1 MMITSRSP
9 RRYEFLV
16 AAALVVLAGGAAQA
30 QPTDITELVMYGIDT
45 DTDQLLRYDFETG
58 ELSVVTVVPPGAHVE
73 ALGWLP
79 DGPYRGMYG
88 VAAAVGLPVGTVLRM
103 HPFDGSAR
111 FLMDTGRRVTGGV
124 GYYDSG
130 LGRWVLLL
138 AEKKKEYLFTVDLQT
153 GDITIV
159 FPDCQV
165 YQGLAIGP
173 DGLVYGCTYT
183 ELWTVDLSTGIETKV
198 GDMPGT
204 TKCEALEFA
213 FGDDGPAITV
223 PGVPPAW
230 TENGLLVGFDDD
242 TDNLLIID
250 PSSADVI
257 RYASAA
263 AATDIEGIVFMT
275 KATDPIG
282 NVVVD
287 YICD

>member
-1 MMITSRSP
+1 MATSRSP
-9 RRYEFLV
+9 RGYEFLI
-16 AAALVVLAGGAAQA
+16 AAALVVLASEAAQA
-30 QPTDITELVMYGIDT
+30 QPTDIAELVMYGIDT
-45 DTDQLLRYDFETG
+45 DTDQLLRYNFETG
-58 ELSVVTVVPPGAHVE
+58 EVSVVNVVPPGAHVE
-73 ALGWLP
+73 ALGWFP

-88 VAAAVGLPVGTVLRM
+88 VAAAVGLPVGTLLRL
-103 HPFDGSAR
+103 HPFDGSSR
-111 FLMDTGRRVTGGV
+111 IIMDLGRRVTGGV
-124 GYYDSG
+124 GYYDSD

-173 DGLVYGCTYT
+173 DGLVYACTET
-183 ELWTVDLSTGIETKV
+183 ELWTVNLSTGVETKV

-230 TENGLLVGFDDD
+230 TQNGLLVGFDDD

-263 AATDIEGIVFMT
+263 AATDVEGIVFMT

-282 NVVVD
+282 KVVVD

>member
-1 MMITSRSP
+1 MAASRSP
-9 RRYEFLV
+9 RGYEFLI
-16 AAALVVLAGGAAQA
+16 AAALVVLASEAAQA
-30 QPTDITELVMYGIDT
+30 QPTDIAELVMYGIDT

-58 ELSVVTVVPPGAHVE
+58 ELSVVIVVPPGAHVE
-73 ALGWLP
+73 ALGWFP

-88 VAAAVGLPVGTVLRM
+88 VAAAVGLPVGTLLRL

-111 FLMDTGRRVTGGV
+111 IIMDLGLRVTGGV
-124 GYYDSG
+124 GYYDSD

-183 ELWTVDLSTGIETKV
+183 ALWTVDLSTGVETKV

-230 TENGLLVGFDDD
+230 TQNGLLVGFDDD

-263 AATDIEGIVFMT
+263 AATDVEGIVFMT

-282 NVVVD
+282 KVVVD
-287 YICD
+287 YISD

>member
-1 MMITSRSP
+1 MATSRSP
-9 RRYEFLV
+9 RGYEFLI
-16 AAALVVLAGGAAQA
+16 AAALVVLASEAAQA
-30 QPTDITELVMYGIDT
+30 QPTDIAELVMYGIDT
-45 DTDQLLRYDFETG
+45 DTDQLLRYNFETG
-58 ELSVVTVVPPGAHVE
+58 ELSVFNVVAPGAHVE
-73 ALGWLP
+73 ALGWFP

-88 VAAAVGLPVGTVLRM
+88 VAAAVGLPVGTLLRI
-103 HPFDGSAR
+103 HPFEGSDR
-111 FLMDTGRRVTGGV
+111 FLMYLGRRVTGGV
-124 GYYDSG
+124 GYYDSD

-183 ELWTVDLSTGIETKV
+183 ALWTVDLSTGVETKV

-242 TDNLLIID
+242 SDNLLIID
-250 PSSADVI
+250 PSSSDVI

-263 AATDIEGIVFMT
+263 AATDVEGIVFMT

-282 NVVVD
+282 KVVVD
-287 YICD
+287 YFGD

>member
-1 MMITSRSP
+1 MATSRSP
-9 RRYEFLV
+9 RGYEFLI
-16 AAALVVLAGGAAQA
+16 AAALVVLASEAAQA
-30 QPTDITELVMYGIDT
+30 QPTDIAELVMYGIDT
-45 DTDQLLRYDFETG
+45 DTDQLLRYNFETG
-58 ELSVVTVVPPGAHVE
+58 ELSVVNVVPPGAHIE
-73 ALGWLP
+73 ALGWFP

-88 VAAAVGLPVGTVLRM
+88 VAAAVGLPVGTLLRI

-111 FLMDTGRRVTGGV
+111 IIMDLGLRVTGGV
-124 GYYDSG
+124 GYYDSD

-263 AATDIEGIVFMT
+263 AATDVEGIVFMT

-282 NVVVD
+282 KVTGVNISD
-287 YICD
+287 